1 LFGAIFQQVQT
12 PNIWFFLPGVF
23 NLLAIVV
30 EFYYRADKGKPWH
43 TQKLIFA
50 PLDCPSN
57 T

>member
-23 NLLAIVV
+23 NLLPIVV

-50 PLDCPSN
+50 PMDCPSN